1 MKQVAIGIAAGTVL
15 AAARFG
21 IKSLVGIVM
30 LIIAGA
36 AIATVVVVS
45 QNRANR
51 RARVLELRMLNTLN
65 QHGR

>member
-1 MKQVAIGIAAGTVL
+1 MKWVAIGIAVGALLAVAG
-15 AAARFG
+15 FS
-21 IKSLVGIVM
+21 IESLVGIVM

-36 AIATVVVVS
+36 VTATVVVVS

-65 QHGR
+65 QNVR

>member
-1 MKQVAIGIAAGTVL
+1 MKRVAIGIAVGALL
-15 AAARFG
+15 AVVGFS
-21 IKSLVGIVM
+21 IESLVGIVM

-36 AIATVVVVS
+36 AITTVVVVS